1 MSNDNKLPIW
11 DHLEELA
18 NRLRRV
24 LLVVVVSTIIIAT
37 FPSDFKQ
44 ILKLDFSNYRPFISI
59 ALEFIQE
66 HLLPDGVSLIAF
78 NWLDTFY
85 IYILISIA
93 LGAFITLPYII
104 YEIYKFVSPA
114 LYPHEK
120 KSIYTFVMV
129 ITVLFSI
136 GAVYA
141 WFILLPTTFKV
152 LYRFVYQSR
161 VIPFFSVKDFYNMV
175 TFGILGS
182 GIFYTFPIV
191 VWILVKAD
199 LIETQTLKE
208 SRKQLFVALIIVT
221 AVLTP
226 DPTPFSMLLMSI
238 PFYLLYE
245 ITIQVLSRT
254 HKRNEPDEK
263 TLEIGLRASKELLAR
278 IRERD
283 NQKEAQLSQ
292 KA

>member
-1 MSNDNKLPIW
+1 MSNDNELPIW

-18 NRLRRV
+18 TRLRRV
-24 LLVVVVSTIIIAT
+24 LLVVVVATIIIAT

-66 HLLPDGVSLIAF
+66 HLLPEGVSLIAF

-129 ITVLFSI
+129 ITFLFSI

-278 IRERD
+278 IRKRD

>member
-1 MSNDNKLPIW
+1 MSNANELPIW

-24 LLVVVVSTIIIAT
+24 LLVVVVATIIIAT
-37 FPSDFKQ
+37 FPSDFNE

-120 KSIYTFVMV
+120 KSIYTFVIV

-191 VWILVKAD
+191 VWMLVKAD

-254 HKRNEPDEK
+254 HKRKEPDDK

-278 IRERD
+278 RWERD
-283 NQKEAQLSQ
+283 TQKEAQLSK

>member
-1 MSNDNKLPIW
+1 MSTDNELPIW

-18 NRLRRV
+18 TRLRRV
-24 LLVVVVSTIIIAT
+24 LLVIVVATVTSAT

-44 ILKLDFSNYRPFISI
+44 ILKLDFSNYRPFIST

-66 HLLPDGVSLIAF
+66 HLLPEGVSLIAF

-85 IYILISIA
+85 IYILVSIA
-93 LGAFITLPYII
+93 LGALITLPYII

-120 KSIYTFVMV
+120 KSIYSFVFV
-129 ITVLFSI
+129 ITSLFSI
-136 GAVYA
+136 GAAYA

-191 VWILVKAD
+191 VWMLVKAD
-199 LIETQTLKE
+199 LIEIRTLKE
-208 SRKQLFVALIIVT
+208 NRKQLFVALIIIT

-226 DPTPFSMLLMSI
+226 DPTPFSMILMSV

-254 HKRNEPDEK
+254 HKRKEPDNK
-263 TLEIGLRASKELLAR
+263 TLEIGIRASKELLAR
-278 IRERD
+278 IQERS
-283 NQKEAQLSQ
+283 A
-292 KA
+292 

>member
-1 MSNDNKLPIW
+1 MSNDNELPIW

-24 LLVVVVSTIIIAT
+24 LLVVVVATVIIAT
-37 FPSDFKQ
+37 FPSDLKK
-44 ILKLDFSNYRPFISI
+44 ILTLDFSNYRPFISI

-66 HLLPDGVSLIAF
+66 HLLPEGVSLIAF

-85 IYILISIA
+85 IYVLISIA
-93 LGAFITLPYII
+93 LGALITLPYIV

-120 KSIYTFVMV
+120 KPIYTFVIV
-129 ITVLFSI
+129 ITLLFSI

-141 WFILLPTTFKV
+141 WFILLPTTFNV

-175 TFGILGS
+175 TFGLLGS

-191 VWILVKAD
+191 VWMLVEAD

-226 DPTPFSMLLMSI
+226 DPTPFSMLLMSV

-254 HKRNEPDEK
+254 KRRKEPDDK

-278 IRERD
+278 IQARD
-283 NQKEAQLSQ
+283 AQKEAQLS
-292 KA
+292 